1 MRKHHTPKKSR
12 SPWGENRIGKYS
24 IEEIALEFILWEDAG
39 SRDEATRRE
48 FVQQA
53 LDQNFGGKDGAQTL
67 RLFGETYKRL
77 YEKIFQRSPNNSVM
91 NATRADAHKYDDQIK
106 KKAA

>member
-1 MRKHHTPKKSR
+1 MKNHQLPKKFKP
-12 SPWGENRIGKYS
+12 PWGENRIGKYS

-39 SRDEATRRE
+39 PRDDATRRD

-53 LDQNFGGKDGAQTL
+53 LEQNFGAKDPVHAL
-67 RLFGETYKRL
+67 RRFGETYERL
-77 YEKIFQRSPNNSVM
+77 YEKIYHRKPDTNFMDPTPEVQGFFDPR
-91 NATRADAHKYDDQIK
+91 IK